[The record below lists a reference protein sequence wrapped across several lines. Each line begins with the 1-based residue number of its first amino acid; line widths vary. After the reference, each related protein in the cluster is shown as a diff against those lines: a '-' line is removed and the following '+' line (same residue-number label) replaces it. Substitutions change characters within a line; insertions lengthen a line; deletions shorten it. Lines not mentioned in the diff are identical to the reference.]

1 MRPPLFGRIAI
12 LGTGLIGGSLAAALS
27 RNNVAMQVAVH
38 DISET
43 SSAYMLEQGYATAS
57 YAVASEAVVD
67 ADIVVLAAPANEL
80 TALLTHIRRHLKVG
94 TIVTDVASIKRK
106 VIASVEANIPETAF
120 YVPGHPIAG
129 SEKSGARA
137 ASPGLF
143 EEKKV
148 ILTPSESRVLS
159 EQVNSVRAMWEAV
172 GAHVECMP
180 ADLHDRIY
188 AYVSHLPQLMA
199 YALKPSI
206 PQGTKGCEGAL
217 RLGASPAA
225 LWTEI
230 CLANSDFI
238 SEALSELTTLLSQMH
253 LELSEKDPDA
263 PADTHKEQAP
273 RLLCAV
279 VGLCLVATA
288 LLLEQR
294 TNIRI
299 ASYGGTGF
307 RSMTAAA
314 GNHSD
319 SVLSEISD
327 NPEEV
332 ARLLQQTLL
341 RINAIASALL
351 TGNQLALTKAFSQAQ
366 DS

>member
-1 MRPPLFGRIAI
+1 MRPPLYGRIAI

-27 RNNVAMQVAVH
+27 RNNVALQIAIH
-38 DISET
+38 DINEAN
-43 SSAYMLEQGYATAS
+43 SAYMLEQGYATSS
-57 YAVASEAVVD
+57 YATASEAVIN
-67 ADIVVLAAPANEL
+67 ADIVVLAAPAHQL
-80 TALLTHIRRHLKVG
+80 SSLLDHIRRHLKVG
-94 TIVTDVASIKRK
+94 AIITDVASIKRK
-106 VIASVEANIPETAF
+106 VIASIEAHLPETAF

-129 SEKSGARA
+129 SEKSGAKA
-137 ASPGLF
+137 ATTSLF

-148 ILTPSESRVLS
+148 ILTPSESKVLS
-159 EQVNSVRAMWEAV
+159 EQVSSVRTMWEAV

-188 AYVSHLPQLMA
+188 AYVSHLPQLLA
-199 YALKPSI
+199 YALKPNI
-206 PQGTKGCEGAL
+206 PANAEGCEGAL

-230 CLANSDFI
+230 CFANSDFI
-238 SEALSELTTLLSQMH
+238 SEALSEFTTLLSQMH
-253 LELSEKDPDA
+253 LELAEEDPEATQDA
-263 PADTHKEQAP
+263 NKAMAP

-279 VGLCLVATA
+279 TGLCLVATA

-307 RSMTAAA
+307 KSMTAAA

-319 SVLSEISD
+319 SVLSAISD
-327 NPEEV
+327 NPDEV
-332 ARLLQQTLL
+332 SRLLQLTLAK
-341 RINAIASALL
+341 INAIASALV
-351 TGNQLALTKAFSQAQ
+351 TGNQPALTKEFS
-366 DS
+366 